1 MTISDAKL
9 VYYEINKKGNWTMEN
24 LYLQELM
31 IKERMLKQEI
41 QKEYVKIGI
50 IALIAALIIL

>member
-1 MTISDAKL
+1 
-9 VYYEINKKGNWTMEN
+9 MEN

-50 IALIAALIIL
+50 IALIAALIILEWISVDKNKI